1 MSTTPSPRPW
11 RSALPDLVAFLVGL
25 AVAWARGWHTTDLI
39 WSLWLSSLV
48 IGYALIVWAVL
59 QPALELLGLGWQH
72 RAEVEASLTP
82 KSGKQIAI
90 LLAIALVGA
99 LFYLAFFTT
108 HFGFFHYIH
117 SQLLLGMYPLGD
129 GFTSMNRA
137 TFAEVLRRY
146 SWALP
151 SAFLARRYAFARRTF
166 VPSAPTAARPD
177 AMANGPDGGPTR
189 RPETAAESRVFGPY
203 LQVMRM
209 HVVIIAFGAVH
220 AARRESFLVYA
231 LIYALNFFPWRLVR
245 DRLGSRPAS
254 APASGHPPVLAP
266 AINAETG
273 KPLHSAS
280 REG

>member
-1 MSTTPSPRPW
+1 MPAHTPRPW
-11 RSALPDLVAFLVGL
+11 RSALPDLVAFLIGL
-25 AVAWARGWHTTDLI
+25 AVAWARGWKTTDLI

-72 RAEVEASLTP
+72 RAEVEESLTP
-82 KSGKQIAI
+82 NSGKQIAL

-129 GFTSMNRA
+129 GFTTMNRS

-166 VPSAPTAARPD
+166 VPRESIGSGPEAISNGADGRP
-177 AMANGPDGGPTR
+177 PR

-209 HVVIIAFGAVH
+209 HVAIIAFGAVH
-220 AARRESFLVYA
+220 AARRESFVVYA
-231 LIYALNFFPWRLVR
+231 LVYALNFFPWRLVR
-245 DRLGSRPAS
+245 DRLGSRRATAS
-254 APASGHPPVLAP
+254 QPDLAL
-266 AINAETG
+266 AHERA
-273 KPLHSAS
+273 HA
-280 REG
+280 RD

>member
-1 MSTTPSPRPW
+1 MPPATAARPW

-25 AVAWARGWHTTDLI
+25 AVAWARGWNTTDLI

-48 IGYALIVWAVL
+48 IGYALIVWAVA

-72 RAEVEASLTP
+72 RAEVEASFTQHSP
-82 KSGKQIAI
+82 KQVAL

-108 HFGFFHYIH
+108 HFGFFHYIQ
-117 SQLLLGMYPLGD
+117 SQLLLGLYPLGD
-129 GFTSMNRA
+129 GFTTMNRA

-166 VPSAPTAARPD
+166 VPRPSDENASD
-177 AMANGPDGGPTR
+177 ATPRRLDGKPLR
-189 RPETAAESRVFGPY
+189 RPESAAESRVFGPY

-209 HVVIIAFGAVH
+209 HFVIILFGAVH
-220 AARRESFLVYA
+220 AARRESFLVFA
-231 LIYALNFFPWRLVR
+231 IIYAVYFFPWRLVR
-245 DRLGSRPAS
+245 DRMRARTPTPSESGRP
-254 APASGHPPVLAP
+254 LAHDG
-266 AINAETG
+266 TG
-273 KPLHSAS
+273 AV
-280 REG
+280 R

>member
-1 MSTTPSPRPW
+1 LLPKSPTPRPW

-25 AVAWARGWHTTDLI
+25 AIAWARNWHTTDLI

-59 QPALELLGLGWQH
+59 QPALELLGLGWLH

-82 KSGKQIAI
+82 NSGKQLAI

-99 LFYLAFFTT
+99 LLYLAFFTT

-117 SQLLLGMYPLGD
+117 SQFLLGLYPLGD
-129 GFTSMNRA
+129 GFTTMSRA

-151 SAFLARRYAFARRTF
+151 SAFLARRHAFARRTF
-166 VPSAPTAARPD
+166 VPRASVSLSSD
-177 AMANGPDGGPTR
+177 ALPHGPDGKPTR

-209 HVVIIAFGAVH
+209 HAVIIAFGAVH
-220 AARRESFLVYA
+220 AARRESFVVYALVYA
-231 LIYALNFFPWRLVR
+231 LYFFPWRLVR
-245 DRLGSRPAS
+245 DRMRSGTSTPPGPRP
-254 APASGHPPVLAP
+254 LAHDGVH
-266 AINAETG
+266 AG
-273 KPLHSAS
+273 D
-280 REG
+280 

>member
-1 MSTTPSPRPW
+1 MSTAPGPRPW

-129 GFTSMNRA
+129 GFTTMNRA

-166 VPSAPTAARPD
+166 VPRSSSD
-177 AMANGPDGGPTR
+177 AGTGGTPLGRDGRPTR

-209 HVVIIAFGAVH
+209 HAVIIAFGAVH

-245 DRLGSRPAS
+245 DRLDSRTAT
-254 APASGHPPVLAP
+254 ARESGHLPAVAP
-266 AINAETG
+266 TISAESG
-273 KPLHSAS
+273 KPVHSAQ
-280 REG
+280 GKA

>member
-1 MSTTPSPRPW
+1 MSTSSPPRPW

-25 AVAWARGWHTTDLI
+25 AVAWARGWNTTDLI

-72 RAEVEASLTP
+72 RAEVEQSWTQTNP
-82 KSGKQIAI
+82 KQIAL

-166 VPSAPTAARPD
+166 VPSAPTAAGPD
-177 AMANGPDGGPTR
+177 AMANGSGGGPAR

-220 AARRESFLVYA
+220 AARRESFFVYA
-231 LIYALNFFPWRLVR
+231 LIYALNFFPWRLMR
-245 DRLGSRPAS
+245 DRLGARTAT
-254 APASGHPPVLAP
+254 ARIGTTAGA
-266 AINAETG
+266 
-273 KPLHSAS
+273 
-280 REG
+280 

>member
-1 MSTTPSPRPW
+1 M
-11 RSALPDLVAFLVGL
+11 
-25 AVAWARGWHTTDLI
+25 
-39 WSLWLSSLV
+39 
-48 IGYALIVWAVL
+48 L
-59 QPALELLGLGWQH
+59 QPALELLGLGWLH
-72 RAEVEASLTP
+72 RTEVEQSFTRSNTRQISL
-82 KSGKQIAI
+82 
-90 LLAIALVGA
+90 LLTIALVGA

-129 GFTSMNRA
+129 GFTTMNGA

-166 VPSAPTAARPD
+166 ALRAPIASGPDAIPNGHDGTPARP
-177 AMANGPDGGPTR
+177 
-189 RPETAAESRVFGPY
+189 PETAAESRVFGPY

-245 DRLGSRPAS
+245 DRL
-254 APASGHPPVLAP
+254 APRAAT
-266 AINAETG
+266 AEISTTVG
-273 KPLHSAS
+273 A
-280 REG
+280 